1 MGLLSRLTGGGAPA
15 KKPQD
20 DVLLIHGMLLMAGAD
35 GTIEDSE
42 QALVCALFETLPEFK
57 GKDWDELVNQGLKIV
72 NKAGGL
78 KESVKA
84 IGDLST
90 PALKKKLY
98 CLAVDIAMS
107 SGDIDEAEDAML
119 ETYQR
124 LLGID
129 DATAGK
135 IIDVMGMK
143 YATG

>member
-1 MGLLSRLTGGGAPA
+1 
-15 KKPQD
+15 
-20 DVLLIHGMLLMAGAD
+20 MAGAD
-35 GTIEDSE
+35 DTIEDSV
-42 QALVCALFETLPEFK
+42 QALVSALFETLPEFK

-90 PALKKKLY
+90 PNLKKKLY

-107 SGDIDEAEDAML
+107 SGDIDEAEDQML

-129 DATAGK
+129 DATAQK
-135 IIDVMGMK
+135 VIEVMGYK
-143 YATG
+143 

>member
-1 MGLLSRLTGGGAPA
+1 MGLLSRLTGGSQPQ
-15 KKPQD
+15 KKATD

-35 GTIEDSE
+35 GTIEEKE
-42 QALVCALFETLPEFK
+42 QSLVCALFETLPEFE

-72 NKAGGL
+72 NKSGGL

-84 IGDLST
+84 IAELST
-90 PALKKKLY
+90 PSLKRKLY

-129 DATAGK
+129 DATASK
-135 IIDVMGMK
+135 IIEVMGWK
-143 YATG
+143 YAQG

>member
-1 MGLLSRLTGGGAPA
+1 MGLLSRLTGATQPQ
-15 KKPQD
+15 KKASD

-35 GTIEDSE
+35 GTIEESE

-57 GKDWDELVNQGLKIV
+57 GKDWDELVNNGLKIV

-84 IGDLST
+84 IADLSS

-98 CLAVDIAMS
+98 TLAVDIAMS

-124 LLGID
+124 LLGVD
-129 DATAGK
+129 DATAQK
-135 IIDVMGMK
+135 IIEVMGYK
-143 YATG
+143 YAQ